1 MSLAAPA
8 TYDSQTAYAGGRLM
22 CTSASLHWLVACARF
37 GMAPACTPEK
47 MAVVM
52 RAAAASHTDAC
63 RGGAADAEML
73 SHEEALAVRGL
84 PPPLCAATLTGHAL
98 AAPDPAFAALGPL
111 VHRDEIAAAVPP
123 GTGLLVTAD
132 RHTVAV
138 WAGADGRFAVFDPL
152 PASVALCDAPA
163 LPAALRARLGPML
176 EFDCTRV
183 GPRVASSVCFRPNAR
198 PAPAAS
204 TRDTAPSRPP
214 PPPRTRLPPPAA
226 TRAPH

>member
-37 GMAPACTPEK
+37 GMAPACTPEN
-47 MAVVM
+47 MAAVM
-52 RAAAASHTDAC
+52 RAAAAAHADAC
-63 RGGAADAEML
+63 REGAPDRGML
-73 SHEEALAVRGL
+73 SHEEALAARGI
-84 PPPLCAATLTGHAL
+84 PFPLCAAPLTGHAL

-123 GTGLLVTAD
+123 AAGLLVTAGG
-132 RHTVAV
+132 HTVAV
-138 WAGADGRFAVFDPL
+138 WACADGRLAVFDPL

-163 LPAALRARLGPML
+163 LPAALRARLGPMR
-176 EFDCTRV
+176 EFDCTRISRRIS
-183 GPRVASSVCFRPNAR
+183 PPST
-198 PAPAAS
+198 PAAS
-204 TRDTAPSRPP
+204 MRGTAPSRPP

-226 TRAPH
+226 IRALR